1 MGDMIS
7 DLWSFV
13 RSDADREALVMR
25 PPEPLKS
32 WSRCNMIAT
41 DLKAKR
47 GKCLALVAVLAMA
60 ACAFAIALPA
70 GDSDADTRTATAT
83 ALSDASGLSEK
94 GGDYYVAKLDH
105 VSDVTGTE
113 GMTYNIYLLDAASVS
128 FADSVTG
135 TFNLYFAS
143 AVDTSKTADNVTFMW
158 GLMLVGVAGNT
169 YMADAMDDDNTV
181 ADRII
186 VASAD
191 EQPGEGSIYGVIVH
205 DQGTTLAYC
214 YCAGTDVGEVN
225 LTDTGDGVMIINGS
239 ATVNAVYE
247 DDDGVEHVNQ
257 TITATDILVADV
269 TKPVMI
275 EVTDDMVEAFTT
287 DSFTVSGGD
296 ADGDKRT
303 TGSITIDK
311 NRFSIAYED
320 LDGLAMVLN
329 GYYTDGALSA
339 RAETG
344 EADPAAVTVVFGSVA
359 NPGAAL
365 SHVGGVIFVNTTVE
379 EVKVGSESNIVTLSL
394 TGGIAK
400 VDDGTIY
407 DIIRGDVELV
417 SGTFTAPRAAN
428 TEAEDDDESADFVPY
443 GASLTVMADATLEL
457 TDDVVVSGTMIVYG
471 TLSTLDGKTYVL
483 AVMGADATE
492 TAPAE
497 IAVLKAY
504 SGSKIDSGVSI
515 IDSGISTDVNL
526 SASTDNGDKKGS
538 SAAIIAIIILI
549 VIIVIIVALKMKKD
563 GKF

>member
-47 GKCLALVAVLAMA
+47 GKCLALAAVLAMVV
-60 ACAFAIALPA
+60 CAFAVALPA

-113 GMTYNIYLLDAASVS
+113 GMTYNIYLLDAASVT
-128 FADSVTG
+128 FADSVAG

-143 AVDTSKTADNVTFMW
+143 AVDTSKTTDNITYMW
-158 GLMLVGVAGNT
+158 DLKLVGIAGNT
-169 YMADAMDDDNTV
+169 YMADAMDEDNTV
-181 ADRII
+181 ADRILI
-186 VASAD
+186 NSAD
-191 EQPGEGSIYGVIVH
+191 ELPTEDSYFGVIVH
-205 DQGTTLAYC
+205 YHDTLKAQC
-214 YCAGTDVGEVN
+214 YAAETDIGVVD

-239 ATVNAVYE
+239 ATVNAVYV

-257 TITATDILVADV
+257 TVTATDIHVADV
-269 TKPVMI
+269 TKPVVI
-275 EVTDDMVEAFTT
+275 EITDDMVESVTT

-296 ADGDKRT
+296 SDGTKYT
-303 TGSITIDK
+303 SGSITIDK
-311 NRFSIAYED
+311 NKFAIAYED
-320 LDGLAMVLN
+320 LEGLSMVLN
-329 GYYTDGALSA
+329 GYYTDGEMYA

-549 VIIVIIVALKMKKD
+549 IIIVIIVALKMKKD